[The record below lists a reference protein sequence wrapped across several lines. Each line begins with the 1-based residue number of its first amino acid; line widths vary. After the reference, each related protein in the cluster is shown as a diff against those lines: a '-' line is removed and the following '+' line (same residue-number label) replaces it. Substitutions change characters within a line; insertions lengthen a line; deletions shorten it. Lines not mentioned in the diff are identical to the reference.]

1 MAQAGF
7 RDRPR
12 RRAIG
17 RQVTPGRIARQIG
30 MRKTLSMVGSVAVSS
45 ILGWAG
51 AKVGIMT
58 GFMLGTIGGGL
69 GMYAGYRLAAYL
81 DA

>member
-1 MAQAGF
+1 
-7 RDRPR
+7 
-12 RRAIG
+12 
-17 RQVTPGRIARQIG
+17 VARHSD
-30 MRKTLSMVGSVAVSS
+30 MRKTLSVVGSVAVSTV
-45 ILGWAG
+45 LGWVG

-81 DA
+81 DT